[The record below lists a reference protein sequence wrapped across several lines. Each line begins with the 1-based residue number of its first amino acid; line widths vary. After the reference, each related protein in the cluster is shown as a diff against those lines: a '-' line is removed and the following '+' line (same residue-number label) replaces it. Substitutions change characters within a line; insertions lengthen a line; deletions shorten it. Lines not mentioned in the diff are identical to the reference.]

1 MPVLENLHHWLG
13 RKMWGLGQRTGYRKH
28 FQPGDRMCFYAARIG
43 VVAECAVASPSFG
56 LERKKSPKPHLD
68 VPYGIR
74 LRDVRWFEDAPIAL
88 TTEVRAELSAF
99 EGRDLSKGWAWFV
112 QGTSKVTQQDF
123 EMLTGRRKP
132 GPNSE

>member
-1 MPVLENLHHWLG
+1 MADS
-13 RKMWGLGQRTGYRKH
+13 K
-28 FQPGDRMCFYAARIG
+28 F
-43 VVAECAVASPSFG
+43 CAIA
-56 LERKKSPKPHLD
+56 
-68 VPYGIR
+68 PYGIR